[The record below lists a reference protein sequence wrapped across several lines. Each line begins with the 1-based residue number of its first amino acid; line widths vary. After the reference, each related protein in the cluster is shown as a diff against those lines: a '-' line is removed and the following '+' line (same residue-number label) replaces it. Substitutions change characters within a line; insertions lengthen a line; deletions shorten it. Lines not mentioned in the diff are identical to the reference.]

1 MITTYEALTMGQY
14 QDIDRITR
22 GEGDELD
29 KQVAVLSIL
38 TGKDEGELLRLPLAE
53 YTDIAARSAFLRRP
67 IERTPAVRDTYRLGE
82 WVLRPVKDYRRL
94 TAGQYIDFQAFTRDT
109 LDYCGLLSV
118 LMVPEGRKYG
128 DGYDPLEVRDVIA
141 GTLPMPDGMAL
152 IAFFLNRYAALI
164 SASLTYSERAIGK
177 IRDRKKQETMAA
189 RITQAR
195 ELLRL
200 AGAGLRTSRR

>member
-67 IERTPAVRDTYRLGE
+67 IEHTPAVRDTYRLGA

-118 LMVPEGRKYG
+118 LMVPEGRTYG

-152 IAFFLNRYAALI
+152 IAFFLNKYAALI

-177 IRDRKKQETMAA
+177 IRDRRKREAMAA

-200 AGAGLRTSRR
+200 AGVGLRTSRR

>member
-1 MITTYEALTMGQY
+1 MITTYDALTMGQY

-118 LMVPEGRKYG
+118 LMVPEGRVYG

-152 IAFFLNRYAALI
+152 IAFFLNKYAALI

-177 IRDRKKQETMAA
+177 IRDRRKRETMAA

>member
-22 GEGDELD
+22 AEGDELD

-38 TGKDEGELLRLPLAE
+38 TGKD
-53 YTDIAARSAFLRRP
+53 IAARSAFLRRP
-67 IERTPAVRDTYRLGE
+67 IEHTPAVRDTYRLGA

-109 LDYCGLLSV
+109 FDYCGLLSV
-118 LMVPEGRKYG
+118 LMVPEGRTYG

-164 SASLTYSERAIGK
+164 SASLTYSKRAIGK
-177 IRDRKKQETMAA
+177 IRDRRKRETMAA

>member
-109 LDYCGLLSV
+109 FDYCGLLSV
-118 LMVPEGRKYG
+118 LMVPEGRTYG

-141 GTLPMPDGMAL
+141 STLPMPDGMAL
-152 IAFFLNRYAALI
+152 IAFFLNKYAALI

-177 IRDRKKQETMAA
+177 IRDRRKRETMAA